1 MFADLHLHT
10 RFSDGTFT
18 PEELVE
24 NAARAGLRAIALTD
38 HDTMDGCPRAAS
50 ACAGAGLEFIPGTE
64 LTAEHDGQELHLL
77 GYWLDLGAPGLADE
91 LRHFQQVRQRRIAEM
106 VARLNEQGIP
116 LTAQAVLELANCESP
131 GRPHLA
137 RALVAG
143 GHVRDYDTAFDKY
156 LKKGRPGW
164 VPKARLEASRAIDLI
179 HRAGGVAVLAH
190 PVLYRQDSLIPKLA
204 AEGIDGLECWH
215 TKQGPE
221 ASARYVRL
229 AGELGLVA
237 TGGSDCHGNSKGPPL
252 IGTLRIPYEQVET
265 LRARRPTTTT
275 TTSSAAS
282 GPAAA

>member
-1 MFADLHLHT
+1 MVADLHLHT

-24 NAARAGLRAIALTD
+24 NAVRVGLNAIALTD
-38 HDTMDGCPRAAS
+38 HDTMDGCPRAAT
-50 ACAGAGLEFIPGTE
+50 ACANAGLEFIPGTE
-64 LTAEHDGQELHLL
+64 LTAEFEGHELHLL
-77 GYWLDLGAPGLADE
+77 GYWMDVSSPGLADE
-91 LRHFQQVRQRRIAEM
+91 LRHFQQVRQRRINEM
-106 VARLNEQGIP
+106 VARLNELGIP
-116 LTAQAVLELANCESP
+116 LTAGSVLELANCESP

-143 GHVRDYDTAFDKY
+143 GHVRDYDAAFDKY

-164 VPKARLEASRAIDLI
+164 VPKARLEAARAIDLV

-190 PVLYRQDSLIPKLA
+190 PGLYRQDSLIPRLA

-215 TKQGPE
+215 TRQGPE
-221 ASARYVRL
+221 ASARYARL

-237 TGGSDCHGNSKGPPL
+237 TGGSDCHGTGKGNPL
-252 IGTLRIPYEQVET
+252 IGSLRIPYEQVEA
-265 LRARRPTTTT
+265 LRARRPQTPP
-275 TTSSAAS
+275 